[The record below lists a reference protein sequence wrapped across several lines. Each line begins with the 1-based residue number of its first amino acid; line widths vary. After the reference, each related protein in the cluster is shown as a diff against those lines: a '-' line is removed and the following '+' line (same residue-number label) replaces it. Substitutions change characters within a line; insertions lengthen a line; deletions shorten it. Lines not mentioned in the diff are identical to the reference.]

1 MFVERCSGSEPVVT
15 GRLKPMKGRQQT
27 PFPFPPPSQLSCIGQ
42 DSRLNGGARLSCRK
56 RSTQYTSRVDRF
68 RVKRSSSGSSG
79 GSISRARETKKE
91 TLRVLKSMVGEI
103 QKELETV
110 RELLSSAVFVEG
122 GGESDYDA
130 GE

>member
-1 MFVERCSGSEPVVT
+1 
-15 GRLKPMKGRQQT
+15 
-27 PFPFPPPSQLSCIGQ
+27 
-42 DSRLNGGARLSCRK
+42 
-56 RSTQYTSRVDRF
+56 
-68 RVKRSSSGSSG
+68 
-79 GSISRARETKKE
+79 
-91 TLRVLKSMVGEI
+91 MVGEI